1 MAQALEQQSKVRG
14 LEAIFPRP
22 EVTDRQA
29 YAPGIKISPEL
40 DLVPEPSPRPM
51 APGQDQEAGQS
62 SEPGRQRDGDRRD
75 LAPNGRAEEAPA

>member
-1 MAQALEQQSKVRG
+1 MAGTEQQSKIRG

-40 DLVPEPSPRPM
+40 DLRSF
-51 APGQDQEAGQS
+51 
-62 SEPGRQRDGDRRD
+62 RRY
-75 LAPNGRAEEAPA
+75 RTHQT

>member
-1 MAQALEQQSKVRG
+1 MAQALEQQSKIRG

-40 DLVPEPSPRPM
+40 DLLIFPALPRTH
-51 APGQDQEAGQS
+51 QT
-62 SEPGRQRDGDRRD
+62 
-75 LAPNGRAEEAPA
+75 